1 MENIVEKLKALSLA
15 QKLVAGGGVL
25 MLIASFMPWY
35 SFSELGFSFTQSG
48 WDAPGSIWSLLAIV
62 VSLAAAGAVLAES
75 VGNIKLPDLGPSTT
89 WGMLY
94 GGAGAAVAVLMLLKL
109 WRIMAVPVGGM
120 GWGFFVAIVAAA
132 IVAAGGYLL
141 YTEEKAKKAA

>member
-48 WDAPGSIWSLLAIV
+48 WDAPGRCS
-62 VSLAAAGAVLAES
+62 
-75 VGNIKLPDLGPSTT
+75 STF
-89 WGMLY
+89 LR
-94 GGAGAAVAVLMLLKL
+94 K
-109 WRIMAVPVGGM
+109 RS
-120 GWGFFVAIVAAA
+120 
-132 IVAAGGYLL
+132 
-141 YTEEKAKKAA
+141 